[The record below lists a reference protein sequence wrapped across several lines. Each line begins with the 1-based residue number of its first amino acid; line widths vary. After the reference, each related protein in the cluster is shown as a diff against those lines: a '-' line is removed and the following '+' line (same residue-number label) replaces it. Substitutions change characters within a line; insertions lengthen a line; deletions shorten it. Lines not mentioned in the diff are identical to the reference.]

1 MSPLGTAH
9 RSTAVKQHNQHKIMN
24 KGPFQDQPLKR
35 VGNILQICQLNI
47 EGISRDKSE
56 YLTRILK
63 DNAID
68 ILVLQETHTL
78 NDEDLLRRGKIA
90 GFSVIAALHHRAY
103 GLATYV
109 KNGTE
114 DVSVI
119 ECSDQNDVYTITIK
133 IGNTY
138 VVNVYKPP
146 LIT

>member
-119 ECSDQNDVYTITIK
+119 ECSDHHD
-133 IGNTY
+133 
-138 VVNVYKPP
+138 
-146 LIT
+146 